1 MFELS
6 SETRI
11 MELEA
16 ESPAMMT
23 ALKATGIFRDG
34 DDADLT
40 IGELCF
46 GFGLSP
52 MIILNTLARVQ
63 PEVVPSNVDISGLE
77 SMTLVQVVEHIE
89 SMHHAYLRETLPVIG
104 ELVGR
109 VVTAHGAGDERLVKL
124 QTLIEKLATDLEN
137 HMLHEEE
144 ALFPMCRDMEVEGTV
159 KLTRCGD
166 AVGGPIACMENEH
179 NIAKEELAQM
189 RELTDNFA
197 VPAGACGTYRAL
209 LEHLAR
215 FDQDMA
221 AHIYKEDTV
230 LFPRALQTQAALRDR

>member
-1 MFELS
+1 MLELS

-11 MELEA
+11 AELE
-16 ESPAMMT
+16 EENPAMVT

-34 DDADLT
+34 DDADVT
-40 IGELCF
+40 ISDLCL
-46 GFGLSP
+46 GFGLNP
-52 MIILNTLARVQ
+52 LIILNTLARVK
-63 PEVVPSNVDISGLE
+63 PDVVPANVDVSKLE

-104 ELVGR
+104 ELSAR
-109 VVTAHGAGDERLVKL
+109 VVAAHGAGDERLVKL
-124 QTLIEKLATDLEN
+124 QILIEKLATDLEN

-144 ALFPMCRDMEVEGTV
+144 ALFPMCRDMEVDGTV

-179 NIAKEELAQM
+179 NIAKEELAQV
-189 RELTDNFA
+189 RELTDNFV
-197 VPAGACGTYRAL
+197 VPAAACPTYRAL